1 MASSR
6 SSVPAPREPG
16 PDAARPSIE
25 DVLLPHAPT
34 EDGAGFHVLRKRG
47 DAIEAGVVRAMRDG
61 QPLHGELV
69 KLAPREGTPLFDV
82 EVLHDARSHTSP
94 AREQGLGRPARV
106 ASARF
111 REGWDRIW
119 GDPAERDEEPS

>member
-6 SSVPAPREPG
+6 SSVPAPVAHAPAEPSSA
-16 PDAARPSIE
+16 PVE
-25 DVLLPHAPT
+25 DVLFPHART
-34 EDGAGFHVLRKRG
+34 EDGAGLHVLRKRG
-47 DAIEAGVVRAMRDG
+47 DAIEAGVVRAMREG

-69 KLAPREGTPLFDV
+69 KLAQREGTPLFDV
-82 EVLHDARSHTSP
+82 EVLHDARSQTP
-94 AREQGLGRPARV
+94 PPRLGRPARV

-119 GDPAERDEEPS
+119 GEQDGAGEEPS

>member
-6 SSVPAPREPG
+6 SSVPAPVASAPE
-16 PDAARPSIE
+16 AASTPTE

-47 DAIEAGVVRAMRDG
+47 DAIEAGVVRAMREG

-69 KLAPREGTPLFDV
+69 KLAPRAGTPLFDV
-82 EVLHDARSHTSP
+82 EVLHDARAGSG
-94 AREQGLGRPARV
+94 ALGRPARV
-106 ASARF
+106 SSAKF

-119 GDPAERDEEPS
+119 GQDVADEEPS